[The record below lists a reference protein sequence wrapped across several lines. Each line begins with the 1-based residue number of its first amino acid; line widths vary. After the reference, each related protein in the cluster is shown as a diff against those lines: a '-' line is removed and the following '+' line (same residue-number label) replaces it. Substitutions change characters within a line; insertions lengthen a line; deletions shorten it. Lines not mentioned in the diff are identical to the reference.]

1 MMPDV
6 DGFGV
11 AARARQIPE
20 LLRTPIVMLTSSGQL
35 GDIARCHEVGID
47 AYLTKPI
54 NPSELQET
62 IMRVLDS
69 RTLPTPA
76 SADPTVETPGP
87 RLRILLAEDNVVNQ
101 RLAVRVLERMG
112 HTVDVVEDGHGALR
126 AVANDHFD
134 LVFMDVQMPEMDGF
148 EATARIRERE
158 RATGM
163 HVPIVAMTAHAMK
176 GDRERCL
183 EIGMDD
189 YLTKPFDAATLR
201 AVLERFFPSASS
213 AHVPEAAKA

>member
-1 MMPDV
+1 
-6 DGFGV
+6 
-11 AARARQIPE
+11 
-20 LLRTPIVMLTSSGQL
+20 MLTSSGQL
-35 GDIARCHEVGID
+35 GDIGRCQEVGID

-62 IMRVLDS
+62 IMRVLE
-69 RTLPTPA
+69 THPQPTTAAPTA
-76 SADPTVETPGP
+76 APTVEMAGEAPLQ

-112 HTVDVVEDGHGALR
+112 HSVDVVEDGSGAVR

-134 LVFMDVQMPEMDGF
+134 LVFMDVQMPVMDGF
-148 EATARIRERE
+148 EATTTIREHE
-158 RATGM
+158 RTTGL

-183 EIGMDD
+183 EVGMDE
-189 YLTKPFDAATLR
+189 YLTKPFDTAALR
-201 AVLERFFPSASS
+201 NVLDRFFP
-213 AHVPEAAKA
+213 EDDTQAAAG

>member
-1 MMPDV
+1 MMPEL

-11 AARARQIPE
+11 AARIRQIPD
-20 LLRTPIVMLTSSGQL
+20 LLRTPLVMLTSSGQL
-35 GDIARCHEVGID
+35 GEIARCHELGID

-76 SADPTVETPGP
+76 ATAAEAAPEAPLQ
-87 RLRILLAEDNVVNQ
+87 RLHILLAEDNVVNQ

-112 HTVDVVEDGHGALR
+112 HSVDVVEDGRGALR
-126 AVANDHFD
+126 AVTNDHFD
-134 LVFMDVQMPEMDGF
+134 LVFMDVQMPVMDGF
-148 EATARIRERE
+148 EATTQIRAHERT
-158 RATGM
+158 TGL

-183 EIGMDD
+183 EVGMDD
-189 YLTKPFDAATLR
+189 YLTKPFDTAALR
-201 AVLERFFPSASS
+201 HVLERFFP
-213 AHVPEAAKA
+213 EDDTQAAAG